1 MLKDPQTLMRLFVL
15 QSFFD
20 VFDWEECG
28 HVECAQLMAALPP
41 QEQPQN
47 KLAQMFR
54 KRFGEQQSGSS
65 VSREHFVLWLDQI
78 MPKPSMVR
86 SEPHL
91 PSLSSVSPQS
101 LSLSSVSPQSF
112 MLTLILKQNAS

>member
-1 MLKDPQTLMRLFVL
+1 ML

-41 QEQPQN
+41 QELPQN
-47 KLAQMFR
+47 KLAQMIR
-54 KRFGEQQSGSS
+54 KRFGEQYSGSS

-86 SEPHL
+86 PSPH
-91 PSLSSVSPQS
+91 PRSHAH
-101 LSLSSVSPQSF
+101 SF
-112 MLTLILKQNAS
+112 MLILSSPSHPLLTLSPSTSPFHAHSHPLTPLSPSK